1 MRQSFTSWAWSRL
14 EDSVL
19 LNIDDRLFWVLLITM
34 DVKQSEWPNNRW
46 QCWSE
51 QLQLVCSKTIRNW
64 HERWYFTSLSRGIG
78 IQFSTS
84 NNTTSRNGHWLVY
97 RHCAKLLKVF
107 QVQTPRILDTLQ
119 IFWVFSTTFNKCT
132 NVQWR
137 SEGLEKLE
145 HKKVH
150 LATPHFWLEAQGS
163 WGCKCI
169 LTNTAIYC

>member
-1 MRQSFTSWAWSRL
+1 MGSHFHSWFTQVSMHWSSYSFTPTDLQCISVQL
-14 EDSVL
+14 E
-19 LNIDDRLFWVLLITM
+19 
-34 DVKQSEWPNNRW
+34 
-46 QCWSE
+46 
-51 QLQLVCSKTIRNW
+51 LVCSKTIRNW

-107 QVQTPRILDTLQ
+107 QVQNPRILDTLQ

-132 NVQWR
+132 NVLWR
-137 SEGLEKLE
+137 SEQKERVGNFEKLE

-163 WGCKCI
+163 WGYKRI